1 MRRWEGPP
9 LSAHACICRISLP
22 DNFNENYIR
31 YNDQILKFNVSLI
44 SGVQK
49 KSLFPVSFVL
59 LTGIWSSQFLLEM
72 FKNWIGKNTVYFFIV
87 ALSYLSWVTEYS
99 VVPEGNADLLPVS
112 HTYLQDMMETVL
124 KENFSSWY
132 FTQWPLE

>member
-1 MRRWEGPP
+1 M
-9 LSAHACICRISLP
+9 
-22 DNFNENYIR
+22 
-31 YNDQILKFNVSLI
+31 
-44 SGVQK
+44 
-49 KSLFPVSFVL
+49 SFVL

-72 FKNWIGKNTVYFFIV
+72 FKNWIGKNTVDFFIV
-87 ALSYLSWVTEYS
+87 TLSYLSWVTEYS

-124 KENFSSWY
+124 EENFSSWY